1 MGTRTRQWLQISA
14 TVVAALLAALL
25 LIKPLLAT
33 LMERYSLH
41 NGPWRTSADTGR
53 VDANPWSRAA
63 VAVAGLYALSPKE
76 AIYFTAFADSDGEP
90 LRGECNYQVSGTTP
104 DARWWSLTV
113 YGADHFLVPNP
124 GNRYAVNAGNL
135 PSAAAGRIELA
146 LSGDASAID
155 ARADALPTP
164 AAGAFSL
171 TLRLYNPPPETAQQL
186 TSLSLPLILRG
197 TCP

>member
-1 MGTRTRQWLQISA
+1 MSTRARQFAQISV
-14 TVVAALLAALL
+14 TVVAAAVAAVL

-33 LMERYSLH
+33 LMERYSIH
-41 NGPWRTSADTGR
+41 NGAWRTSATTGST
-53 VDANPWSRAA
+53 DANPWSRAA
-63 VAVAGLYALSPKE
+63 VAVAGLYALSRQE
-76 AIYFTAFADSDGEP
+76 AIYYTAFSDSDGEP
-90 LRGECNYQVSGTTP
+90 LRGECGYQLSGATP

-124 GNRYAVNAGNL
+124 QDRYAVNAGNL

-146 LSGDASAID
+146 LSGDAAAIE

-164 AAGAFSL
+164 PEGPFSL

-186 TSLSLPLILRG
+186 ATLPVPIILRG
-197 TCP
+197 ACR